1 MADSRRNFLMK
12 VGASG
17 LALHNQGARTAAAV
31 AHPEVVCRVNILTN
45 QVGYLTHGSKKF
57 LVESNIYSIKPDF
70 YLRDLSVVGDHR
82 VFHGE
87 LAEFH
92 GDFGGYYVGDFS
104 EYTRPGK
111 YALDMYRDTLP
122 SNDFISSYV
131 FTIGD
136 DYREVIQKGIEC
148 FAVQRCGPS
157 TTGYHA
163 PCHLD
168 DGVRLD
174 NGQFLDLVGGW
185 HDACDLLKWSD
196 ATLTGMIGLLHVAEK
211 ARDDQLKARILEEV
225 KWGNLYFLKLQDPEG
240 YYYSHGIGGDA
251 PEEGNHWTDNV
262 RGTADDRK
270 AATRPGEPHLQH
282 MFISAQSQLAL
293 LYKDWD
299 APYAKRSLDAA
310 VRCFNW
316 VKKRESRTYLDFGT
330 GASAGLR
337 LYRATGDHDYLDYAV
352 KMADRFAG
360 LQETGAAPQ
369 MLKGYFYEDAS
380 RSKAAMHV
388 GIETLGMIGFCE
400 AVEALRSE
408 TDVGRWERAL
418 ALYCDEY
425 LLTMAGLNAFGIVPC
440 VVKAEMPQG
449 SRNYQGTTY
458 RYFMSIRNPWRQGSS
473 TPSAG
478 EVMYQGNNSNL
489 AGTGIMLCY
498 AGRIFGSEK
507 YRHLAQRMLDWV
519 LGLNPFDVCMMN
531 GVGYKNPPLYIAPE
545 FIPRLPTIPGSVMNG
560 IVGDEE
566 DRPDL
571 QPGTWHSCEIWTP
584 HLAQTIWLA
593 SELSHDNQH

>member
-1 MADSRRNFLMK
+1 MADSRRDFLKK

-17 LALHNQGARTAAAV
+17 LAFPIQRGLTASAV
-31 AHPEVVCRVNILTN
+31 ARSETVCRVNILTN
-45 QVGYLTHGSKKF
+45 QVGYLTHGGKKF
-57 LVESNIYSIKPDF
+57 LVESNVYSIKPDF

-82 VFHGE
+82 IFHGE
-87 LAEFH
+87 LEEFQ
-92 GDFGGYYVGDFS
+92 GDFGRYYVGDFS
-104 EYTRPGK
+104 EHTQPGK
-111 YALDMYRDTLP
+111 YALDIYRDALP
-122 SNDFISSYV
+122 SDDFLSSDV
-131 FTIGD
+131 FSIDD
-136 DYREVIQKGIEC
+136 DYGELIKKGIDC

-196 ATLTGMIGLLHVAEK
+196 ATLTGMIGLLHIAEK
-211 ARDDQLKARILEEV
+211 SQDDQLKARIFEEV

-240 YYYSHGIGGDA
+240 YYYSYGIGGDA

-262 RGTADDRK
+262 RGTSDDRK

-282 MFISAQSQLAL
+282 MFIAAQSQLAM
-293 LYKDWD
+293 LYEGWD

-316 VKKRESRTYLDFGT
+316 VRKRESRTYLDLGT

-337 LYRATGDHDYLDYAV
+337 LYQLTGDHGYLDYALT
-352 KMADRFAG
+352 MAERFAG
-360 LQETGAAPQ
+360 LQEMGAGADT
-369 MLKGYFYEDAS
+369 LKGYFYGDGS
-380 RSKAAMHV
+380 RSKSAMHV
-388 GIETLGMIGFCE
+388 GIETLAIIGFCE
-400 AVEALRSE
+400 LVDALRSKM
-408 TDVGRWERAL
+408 DVGRWGRTL
-418 ALYCDEY
+418 ALYCDDY
-425 LLTMAGLNAFGIVPC
+425 LLSMAALNAFGIVPC
-440 VVKAEMPQG
+440 RVKLEAPQG
-449 SRNYQGTTY
+449 ARSYRGTTY
-458 RYFMSIRNPWRQGSS
+458 RYFMSIRNPSTQGNSI
-473 TPSAG
+473 PGVG
-478 EVMYQGNNSNL
+478 EVMYGGNNSNL
-489 AGTGIMLCY
+489 AGTGIVLCY
-498 AGRIFGSEK
+498 AGRVLGSEK
-507 YRHLAQRMLDWV
+507 YRRLAQRMLDWI

-531 GVGYKNPPLYIAPE
+531 GIGYKHPPLYIAPE

-593 SELSHDNQH
+593 NELSCDNQH

>member
-1 MADSRRNFLMK
+1 MADSRRDFLIK
-12 VGASG
+12 AGASG
-17 LALHNQGARTAAAV
+17 LALHTQGARTAAA
-31 AHPEVVCRVNILTN
+31 AARPEAVCRVNILTN
-45 QVGYLTHGSKKF
+45 HVGYLTRGAKKF
-57 LVESNIYSIKPDF
+57 LVESNVYSIKPDF
-70 YLRDLSVVGDHR
+70 YVRDLSMVGDHR
-82 VFHGE
+82 VFHAR
-87 LAEFH
+87 LQEFQ

-104 EYTRPGK
+104 ELTRSGK
-111 YALDMYRDTLP
+111 YALDLYRDGLP
-122 SNDFISSYV
+122 SSDFISSYV
-131 FTIGD
+131 FTVAD
-136 DYREVIQKGIEC
+136 DYHEVIQKGIDC

-185 HDACDLLKWSD
+185 HDACDLLKWTD

-211 ARDDQLKARILEEV
+211 SQDDQLRARILEEV

-240 YYYSHGIGGDA
+240 YYYSYGIGGDA
-251 PEEGNHWTDNV
+251 PEEGNHWTDNI

-270 AATRPGEPHLQH
+270 AVTRPGEPHLQH
-282 MFISAQSQLAL
+282 MFIAAQSQVAL
-293 LYKDWD
+293 LYKGWD
-299 APYAKRSLDAA
+299 APYAQRSLQAA

-337 LYRATGDHDYLDYAV
+337 LYRATGDHDYLDYAL
-352 KMADRFAG
+352 KMADRFAS
-360 LQETGAAPQ
+360 LQETGAGSQ
-369 MLKGYFYEDAS
+369 TLKGYFYEDAS

-388 GIETLGMIGFCE
+388 GLETLGMIGFCE

-408 TDVGRWERAL
+408 TDAGRWERAL
-418 ALYCDEY
+418 ALYCDDY
-425 LLTMAGLNAFGIVPC
+425 LLTMAGLNAFGIIPC
-440 VVKAEMPQG
+440 VVKVEIPQG
-449 SRNYQGTTY
+449 SRNHQGTTY
-458 RYFMSIRNPWRQGSS
+458 RYFMGVRNPWRQGNSI
-473 TPSAG
+473 PSAG

-489 AGTGIMLCY
+489 AGTGIMLCC

-507 YRHLAQRMLDWV
+507 YRHLAQRMLDWI

-593 SELSHDNQH
+593 NELSCDNQH